1 MCNATVDSGCNVS
14 CISEKLMKD
23 LKLKLL
29 PLDTTVNYKTA
40 NDIIQCLGR
49 VKCRVTIGFKIMDVQ
64 LYVLKAL
71 LHPFLLGLDLI
82 AAFSLEISPSLQIFQ
97 HLNENGIERREEI
110 LPSKTYQENF
120 ETNLHT
126 LSTPITPLHFS
137 QINQLIQQYSPIF
150 ALDKY
155 DVGLISL
162 SKCDIELNSH
172 IPINLRPY
180 RCNLKDKEILE
191 EQIRNLLDNG
201 LIQKSTSQYAFPV
214 TLVKKKDTDNKE
226 RLCIDFR
233 KLNAISIPDNHPF
246 PRIEDIVDQLRDD
259 EVFTILDMNSGFWH
273 IRMNPKDIY
282 KTAFVTQNDHY
293 EWLVMPFGLRNAPAI
308 FQRAVHNILKRHNL
322 TSFCKNY
329 LDDILIHSKD
339 INQHLVHLKQVFQT
353 LQSENVKL
361 KISKCQ
367 FAQSKVHY
375 LGHIVSKNK
384 IQPLNDNTKSINEFP
399 PPNNIKSVQR
409 FLGKVNF
416 YHKFIPNAPT
426 LLAPLYQLLKKN
438 QKFIWTKD

>member
-1 MCNATVDSGCNVS
+1 
-14 CISEKLMKD
+14 MKD

-120 ETNLHT
+120 ETNLNT

-155 DVGLISL
+155 NVGLISS

-172 IPINLRPY
+172 PDQF
-180 RCNLKDKEILE
+180 K
-191 EQIRNLLDNG
+191 
-201 LIQKSTSQYAFPV
+201 
-214 TLVKKKDTDNKE
+214 TL
-226 RLCIDFR
+226 
-233 KLNAISIPDNHPF
+233 P
-246 PRIEDIVDQLRDD
+246 
-259 EVFTILDMNSGFWH
+259 M
-273 IRMNPKDIY
+273 
-282 KTAFVTQNDHY
+282 
-293 EWLVMPFGLRNAPAI
+293 
-308 FQRAVHNILKRHNL
+308 
-322 TSFCKNY
+322 
-329 LDDILIHSKD
+329 
-339 INQHLVHLKQVFQT
+339 
-353 LQSENVKL
+353 
-361 KISKCQ
+361 
-367 FAQSKVHY
+367 
-375 LGHIVSKNK
+375 
-384 IQPLNDNTKSINEFP
+384 
-399 PPNNIKSVQR
+399 
-409 FLGKVNF
+409 
-416 YHKFIPNAPT
+416 
-426 LLAPLYQLLKKN
+426 
-438 QKFIWTKD
+438 

>member
-120 ETNLHT
+120 ETNLNT

-155 DVGLISL
+155 DVGLISS

-282 KTAFVTQNDHY
+282 KTAFVRQNDHY

-322 TSFCKNY
+322 TSFCKN
-329 LDDILIHSKD
+329 
-339 INQHLVHLKQVFQT
+339 
-353 LQSENVKL
+353 
-361 KISKCQ
+361 
-367 FAQSKVHY
+367 
-375 LGHIVSKNK
+375 
-384 IQPLNDNTKSINEFP
+384 
-399 PPNNIKSVQR
+399 
-409 FLGKVNF
+409 
-416 YHKFIPNAPT
+416 
-426 LLAPLYQLLKKN
+426 
-438 QKFIWTKD
+438 